1 MQFSQAQLD
10 QILGVVVYDHTDD
23 VKQMLRDNGIS
34 LPENVSQNEVAVAFL
49 KGIKDSEPFRN
60 YLSDYLTG
68 MVQYE
73 AEKSFVSQSGQYY
86 NVSRSLDDTQTQNTT
101 AEKQK
106 SAFSQLFTG
115 DNLSNLFNTGLT
127 VLSTKLTEKSKAES
141 EKRVLEAKQLE
152 LQKAAYEAQKAASE
166 AKKGISTFGVIM
178 IILGVAGLVIGSY
191 FIFRKKK

>member
-34 LPENVSQNEVAVAFL
+34 LPENVSQNEVTVAFL
-49 KGIKDSEPFRN
+49 KAIKDSEPFRN

-73 AEKSFVSQSGQYY
+73 AEKSFVSQPGQYY
-86 NVSRSLDDTQTQNTT
+86 NATET
-101 AEKQK
+101 EKK